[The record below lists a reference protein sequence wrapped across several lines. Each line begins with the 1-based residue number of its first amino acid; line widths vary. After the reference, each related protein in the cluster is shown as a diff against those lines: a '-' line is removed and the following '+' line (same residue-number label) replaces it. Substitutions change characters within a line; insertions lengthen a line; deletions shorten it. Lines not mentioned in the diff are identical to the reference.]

1 MLRKTLSF
9 SDCQIKTD
17 GKTGKFSGYA
27 SVFNSIDSYG
37 DTILPGAYKKTL
49 EVNGLPKMFLQH
61 ESWELPIGKWLSA
74 EEDNHGLWVEG
85 ELTLGMGR
93 ANDTY
98 AALKH
103 GTLDGLSIGYMLS
116 KDDYDYVEGSDMCRR
131 VIKNI
136 TLLAEV
142 SPVVFPAETQAR
154 IDLDSVKSD
163 IEEIKTIREFERFL
177 RDAGRLSKGL
187 TEALVSRAKFVF
199 SQGDLDKKT
208 ETEKAAQEVINR
220 ILFNNR
226 GK

>member
-1 MLRKTLSF
+1 MFRKTLSF

-17 GKTGKFSGYA
+17 GETGKFSGYA

-37 DTILPGAYKKTL
+37 DTILPGAYEKTL

-103 GTLDGLSIGYMLS
+103 GTLDGLSIGYRLS
-116 KDDYDYVEGSDMCRR
+116 KDDYDYVEGSDMSRR

-163 IEEIKTIREFERFL
+163 IEEIKTIRDFERFL
-177 RDAGRLSKGL
+177 RDAGGLSKGL

-199 SQGDLDKKT
+199 YQGDLDKKT

>member
-1 MLRKTLSF
+1 MS
-9 SDCQIKTD
+9 
-17 GKTGKFSGYA
+17 
-27 SVFNSIDSYG
+27 
-37 DTILPGAYKKTL
+37 
-49 EVNGLPKMFLQH
+49 
-61 ESWELPIGKWLSA
+61 
-74 EEDNHGLWVEG
+74 
-85 ELTLGMGR
+85 
-93 ANDTY
+93 
-98 AALKH
+98 
-103 GTLDGLSIGYMLS
+103 
-116 KDDYDYVEGSDMCRR
+116 RR

-163 IEEIKTIREFERFL
+163 IEEIKTIRDFERFL

>member
-1 MLRKTLSF
+1 MFRKTLSF

-17 GKTGKFSGYA
+17 GETGKFSGYA

-103 GTLDGLSIGYMLS
+103 GTLDGLSIGYRLS
-116 KDDYDYVEGSDMCRR
+116 KDDYEYVEGSDMSRR

-163 IEEIKTIREFERFL
+163 IEEIKTIRDNVRFL
-177 RDAGRLSKGL
+177 RDAGRITKGL

>member
-1 MLRKTLSF
+1 MFRKTLSF

-17 GKTGKFSGYA
+17 GETGKFSGYA

-37 DTILPGAYKKTL
+37 DTILPGAYKETL

-103 GTLDGLSIGYMLS
+103 GTLDGLSIGYRLS
-116 KDDYDYVEGSDMCRR
+116 KDDYEYVEGSDMSRR

-163 IEEIKTIREFERFL
+163 IEEIKTIRDFERFL